1 MLSIIRPI
9 TPNISPIQNGDM
21 SFIIAWLIVLVFAG
35 LSAFFVANYSA
46 NRFKTNPKKT
56 AVCFISITVLLT
68 MMMLCFFGLT
78 ATTLKGIILS
88 LVFIL
93 SSFEDIR
100 IRECDDYLHVL
111 ILVAG
116 FIGIGMSSLVTMV
129 FSAVFVFAIMIGTAV
144 IAKGEIGGADIKMS
158 VACAFLLGLRRG
170 LLGLMLGLTLAI
182 VINVTKKRKNKKE
195 GFPMIPYLAVGF
207 MTAYFI

>member
-21 SFIIAWLIVLVFAG
+21 SFIIAWLIVLAFAG

-56 AVCFISITVLLT
+56 AVCFISIIALLT

-78 ATTLKGIILS
+78 ATTFKGIILS
-88 LVFIL
+88 LVFTL

-100 IRECDDYLHVL
+100 IRECDDFLHVL

-116 FIGIGMSSLVTMV
+116 FIGIGMSSLVTMA

-144 IAKGEIGGADIKMS
+144 IAKGEIGGADIKFS
-158 VACAFLLGLRRG
+158 AAGAFLLGIEKG
-170 LLGLMLGLTLAI
+170 LFGLMLGLTMAI
-182 VINVTKKRKNKKE
+182 VINLFRNKRNRKE

>member
-1 MLSIIRPI
+1 MISIIRPI
-9 TPNISPIQNGDM
+9 TPNISPIRNGDM
-21 SFIIAWLIVLVFAG
+21 GFIIAWLIVLAFAG

-56 AVCFISITVLLT
+56 AVCFISITALLT
-68 MMMLCFFGLT
+68 MMMLCFFGLS
-78 ATTLKGIILS
+78 ATTVKGIIIS

-100 IRECDDYLHVL
+100 TRECDDFLHVL
-111 ILVAG
+111 ILVAA
-116 FIGIGMSSLVTMV
+116 FIGINKSSLIGML
-129 FSAVFVFAIMIGTAV
+129 SAAIFVFAVIMGTTIV
-144 IAKGEIGGADIKMS
+144 SKGEIGGADIKMS

-182 VINVTKKRKNKKE
+182 VINVIKKRKNKKE

>member
-1 MLSIIRPI
+1 MLSYIRPI
-9 TPNISPIQNGDM
+9 TPNISPVINGDM
-21 SFIIAWLIVLVFAG
+21 NIIIAWLMVMAFAG
-35 LSAFFVANYSA
+35 LSAFFIANYSA
-46 NRFKTNPKKT
+46 DRFKTNPKKT
-56 AVCFISITVLLT
+56 AVYFISVSVLITLT
-68 MMMLCFFGLT
+68 MLCFFGLS
-78 ATTLKGIILS
+78 ATTVKGIIMS

-100 IRECDDYLHVL
+100 TRECDDFLHVL
-111 ILVAG
+111 ILVVA
-116 FIGIGMSSLVTMV
+116 FIGINKSSLIGML
-129 FSAVFVFAIMIGTAV
+129 SAAIFVFAVIMGTAIV
-144 IAKGEIGGADIKMS
+144 SNGEIGGADIKMS

-182 VINVTKKRKNKKE
+182 VINVIKNRKNKKE